1 MILLDTHVLVWLLA
15 DSKRISAPGHAAI
28 ERERKESNSLAI
40 SAVTLLEIAILT
52 RKQRIFSSAKLDELL
67 TDIDSKFLILPIG
80 SHNCRR
86 LIELPPDYP
95 SDPVDQMI
103 GATALA
109 EGIPLVTADERI
121 RKAKAF
127 ETIW

>member
-1 MILLDTHVLVWLLA
+1 VILLDTHVLIWLLA

-28 ERERKESNSLAI
+28 ARERKESNSVAI
-40 SAVTLLEIAILT
+40 SAVTLLEIAVLT
-52 RKQRIFSSAKLDELL
+52 RKQRIFFGTKLDALL
-67 TDIDSKFLILPIG
+67 ADIDANFLILPIG

-109 EGIPLVTADERI
+109 EGIPLITADEKI